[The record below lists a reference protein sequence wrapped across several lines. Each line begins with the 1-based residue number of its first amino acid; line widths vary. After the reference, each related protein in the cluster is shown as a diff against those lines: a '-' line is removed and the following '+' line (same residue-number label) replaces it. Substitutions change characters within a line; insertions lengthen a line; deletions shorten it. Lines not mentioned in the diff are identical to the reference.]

1 MDFRLSDEQL
11 ELQNL
16 ARDFT
21 ANEITPHAAH
31 HDKTAEFPAEILRK
45 AWDLGLMN
53 IKIPDEY
60 GGLGLGSLEEVIISE
75 EVAYGCSGMG
85 VPLLVNNLAEA
96 PVLVAGTKEQKDKYL
111 ARMTKEYLFAA
122 YAVTEPGAGSDVA
135 GIQTRARK
143 VGNDWVINGSKMWIT
158 GASVANWFFVLT
170 VTDPDKGHKGMTAF
184 IVDADTAGLTV
195 GKKEDN
201 LGQRASD
208 TRAVTFA
215 DVKVPAENMLGKEGD
230 GFKVAMAAFDRSR
243 PGVAALAVGLAR
255 CALDRSVEYAR
266 ERKTFGQAIWKHQ
279 GLSFMIADMAR
290 NTEAARLLTYKAAW
304 QLDRGDRNTLN
315 AAFAKSF
322 AADMAME
329 AAVNA
334 VQVHGGYGY
343 SKEYPVEKLMRDA
356 KVIQIYEGTSQIQKL
371 IMVKELFERPGK

>member
-16 ARDFT
+16 AREFT

-31 HDKTAEFPAEILRK
+31 HDKTAEFPREILRK

-53 IKIPDEY
+53 IKIPDEF

-96 PVLVAGTKEQKDKYL
+96 PVLAAGTKEQKEKYL
-111 ARMTKEYLFAA
+111 RKMTQEFLFAA

-135 GIQTRARK
+135 GIQTRAKK

-184 IVDADTAGLTV
+184 IVDGDTPGLTV

-215 DVKVPAENMLGKEGD
+215 DVKVPAENMLGKEGE

-304 QLDRGDRNTLN
+304 LLDRGERNTLN

-371 IMVKELFERPGK
+371 IMVKELFERPGR